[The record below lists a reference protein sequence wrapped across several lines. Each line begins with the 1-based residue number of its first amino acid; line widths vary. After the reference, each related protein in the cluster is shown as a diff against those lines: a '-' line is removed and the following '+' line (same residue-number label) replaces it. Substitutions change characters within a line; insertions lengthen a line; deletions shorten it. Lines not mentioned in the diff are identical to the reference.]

1 MDDHVLQQLL
11 TDLERDTGADVAE
24 AFATLVVDYFAETRS
39 GLGRVSTARSPADLA
54 LRFDEPMPQ
63 LGHPLADVLARL
75 ERDVLPDCN
84 RLTHPRSMG
93 HQVSAPLPVA
103 VWTEALTAALNQSG
117 AVWEMSPVGTII
129 ESQVV
134 RWMCALAAYGPEAGG
149 TFTSGGTEATF
160 AGLLAARQA
169 ALPDAWTQGVGA
181 NPPAVVCGEHAH
193 YGVAR
198 AIGELGIG
206 TDHAVVVP
214 SRDFHMDVAAL
225 ERALDRLRADGRQV
239 MAVVATAGTTAT
251 GSFDDLE
258 AIGRL
263 CEDRGLWLH
272 VDGAH
277 GASALFSS
285 AHRPRVA
292 GIHRAR
298 SIAWD
303 PHKMMLMPLTASVV
317 LVQDE
322 GDLEAAFSQHAPY
335 LFHARSGER
344 NWDQGLRSF
353 TCSRRIDAFKVW
365 VAIQRYGSSGLGAL
379 YDHLCATARRLHEAI
394 LDRPRFRALH
404 APESNILCFQYV
416 GDGSL
421 ADDRLDPL
429 NLDLRTA
436 YNREGDGWITSTVL
450 GGRRVL
456 RATLMNPRTMAG
468 DLGRV
473 LDGLEQLG
481 AALLRKP

>member
-1 MDDHVLQQLL
+1 MSVSLPDLL
-11 TDLERDTGADVAE
+11 ADLEAESGAAAAS
-24 AFATLVVDYFAETRS
+24 AFAQLVVDYLAGTRT
-39 GLGRVSTARSPADLA
+39 GAGRVSTALGPAELAERFAEPLPADG
-54 LRFDEPMPQ
+54 R
-63 LGHPLADVLARL
+63 PLADVIERL
-75 ERDVLPDCN
+75 RNDVLPDCN

-117 AVWEMSPVGTII
+117 AVWEMSPVGTIV
-129 ESQVV
+129 ETQVV
-134 RWMCALAAYGPEAGG
+134 RWMCELAGFGPGAGG

-169 ALPDAWTQGVGA
+169 ARPDAWRKGVGS
-181 NPPAVVCGEHAH
+181 NPPVVVSGEHAH

-206 TDHAVVVP
+206 ADNAVVVP
-214 SRDFHMDVAAL
+214 SRGYRMDAEAL
-225 ERALDRLRADGRQV
+225 THALDVLHAGGRQV
-239 MAVVATAGTTAT
+239 MAVVATAGTTPT
-251 GSFDDLE
+251 GSFDDIE
-258 AIGRL
+258 TIGRL
-263 CEDRGLWLH
+263 CEARGLWLH

-277 GASALFSS
+277 GASALLSPS
-285 AHRPRVA
+285 HRGRLS

-317 LVQDE
+317 LVQRE
-322 GDLEAAFSQHAPY
+322 HDLEAAFSQQAPY
-335 LFHARSGER
+335 LFHAGTGER

-353 TCSRRIDAFKVW
+353 TCSRRIDALKVW
-365 VAIQRYGSSGLGAL
+365 VAIQRHGSSGLGAL
-379 YDHLCATARRLHEAI
+379 YDALCATARALHDAILERPQFETLHE
-394 LDRPRFRALH
+394 
-404 APESNILCFQYV
+404 PESNILCFRFV

-421 ADDRLDPL
+421 ADTRLDAL
-429 NLDLRTA
+429 NLDLRNA

-456 RATLMNPRTMAG
+456 RATMMNPRTTSR
-468 DLGRV
+468 DLDRV
-473 LDGLEQLG
+473 LDGLEAVG
-481 AALLRKP
+481 GRLLQAP